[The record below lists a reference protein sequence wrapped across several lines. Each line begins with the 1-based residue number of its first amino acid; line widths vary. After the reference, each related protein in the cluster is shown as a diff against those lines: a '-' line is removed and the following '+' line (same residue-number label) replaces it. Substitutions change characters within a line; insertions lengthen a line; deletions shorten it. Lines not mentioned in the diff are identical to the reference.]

1 MTGFI
6 VEVGDAVEA
15 DMTENSVQKSLD
27 TILFHLS
34 AMSYAMKPGMDELRG
49 YLENLGDALE
59 NFQESGLADPDVL
72 DQLDLSDEVL
82 AMELDEITDRKR
94 QLQDD
99 FDSLNDRLMKLLRIS
114 DCIDDLRSLWDDW
127 EQLEQDES
135 QLLASEEIDD

>member
-1 MTGFI
+1 MTGFL

-34 AMSYAMKPGMDELRG
+34 AMSYSMKPGIAELRG
-49 YLENLGDALE
+49 YLESLGDALE

-99 FDSLNDRLMKLLRIS
+99 FDSLNDRLMKLFRIS